1 MSRSSQLTDAGA
13 RVIHASTL
21 VNNQISK
28 RAQAVLQD
36 KNAETEKEAA
46 LRAEAVDAMCKNGRI
61 YEAQKEK
68 VAAAL
73 TDPRVALEMLRDVS
87 CHRNSEEVETIGSE
101 VGRVKS
107 AGDMQSNAYV
117 GQRIADMNST
127 EAGRG
132 FADKILGSG

>member
-1 MSRSSQLTDAGA
+1 MSRSVTLTSDNA
-13 RVIHASTL
+13 RIIHAATL

-28 RAQAVLQD
+28 RAQASLQEKQASSD
-36 KNAETEKEAA
+36 KEAA
-46 LRAEAVDAMCKNGRI
+46 LRLEAVDAMCKNGRI
-61 YEAQKEK
+61 YDSQKEK

-73 TDPRVALEMLRDVS
+73 TDPHVALEMLRDVS

-117 GQRIADMNST
+117 GQKIADMNST

-132 FADKILGSG
+132 FADKILSSG

>member
-1 MSRSSQLTDAGA
+1 MSSSSKLTTAGA

-36 KNAETEKEAA
+36 KKTETEKEAS

-73 TDPRVALEMLRDVS
+73 TDPSVALEMLRDVS
-87 CHRNSEEVETIGSE
+87 CHRNSDEVETIGSE
-101 VGRVKS
+101 VGHVKS
-107 AGDMQSNAYV
+107 ASSTQSTAYC
-117 GQRIADMNST
+117 GQKIADQNST

-132 FADKILGSG
+132 FYDKILGSS